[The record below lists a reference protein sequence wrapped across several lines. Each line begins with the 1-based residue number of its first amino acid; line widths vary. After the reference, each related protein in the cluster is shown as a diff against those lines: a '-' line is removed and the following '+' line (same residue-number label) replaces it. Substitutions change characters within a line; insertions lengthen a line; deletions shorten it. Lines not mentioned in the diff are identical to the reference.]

1 MTKKVFNDKI
11 WGKVIKTFIE
21 GFMASL
27 IVTIP
32 EISNVENFEVI
43 KSILIGAIAMG
54 ISAVL
59 NLIQQKLEGKY
70 HGKSNLKH

>member
-1 MTKKVFNDKI
+1 MKKIFNDKI